1 MFQALKMKTAAM
13 VPYNVPTVPPD
24 LRPEE
29 SIMVVCDSLQYL
41 EQVASDVFARIGTR
55 VGENRAQL
63 AKLNARIAVAQA
75 KIDRIKGTNRATR
88 VFSSAKYPGT
98 DEERKAYESI
108 FTNPSEHLRQPKMK
122 KIGFDLKFPAMDE
135 KASVKCG
142 NLIAYFVFGVVI
154 V

>member
-1 MFQALKMKTAAM
+1 MKTVTR

-29 SIMVVCDSLQYL
+29 SVMVICDSLQYL
-41 EQVASDVFARIGTR
+41 EQVASDVFTRISTR

-63 AKLNARIAVAQA
+63 AKLNDRISVAQA

-98 DEERKAYESI
+98 DEERKDYESI
-108 FTNPSEHLRQPKMK
+108 FTNPSEHLRQPKTT
-122 KIGFDLKFPAMDE
+122 KIGFHSKFPVLDE

-142 NLIAYFVFGVVI
+142 NLIAYFDFLVVI
-154 V
+154 VGI